1 MKVIKTLEPGT
12 NDIPKIPR
20 KQEWR
25 RGEGNKSIGVW
36 VSGKFVHGGDMHARL
51 AEAMDYVE
59 EKRKELLESFRGIP
73 EEKLN
78 YRVSEGS
85 WTIAQILDH
94 LRLVEGGVARLVTK
108 RAGQARAAGLRE
120 EDSAESIIRSFD
132 PYAARL
138 ASAVLQSPEPVRPRV
153 DVSHAE
159 ALAGLESSREALRVA
174 AGSANGLALGE
185 IKHTHPIL
193 GELDLYQWLIFLGGH
208 EERHKKQIERTLNS
222 IPK

>member
-1 MKVIKTLEPGT
+1 
-12 NDIPKIPR
+12 
-20 KQEWR
+20 
-25 RGEGNKSIGVW
+25 
-36 VSGKFVHGGDMHARL
+36 MHARL

-73 EEKLN
+73 EEKLH
-78 YRVSEGS
+78 YRVSESS
-85 WTIAQILDH
+85 WTIAQILEH
-94 LRLVEGGVARLVTK
+94 LRLVETGVARLISK
-108 RAGQARAAGLRE
+108 RAGQARAAGARE
-120 EDSAESIIRSFD
+120 EKSAESIMPSFD

-138 ASAVLQSPEPVRPRV
+138 ASAVLQSPEPVRPRL
-153 DVSHAE
+153 DVNHAD
-159 ALAGLESSREALRVA
+159 ALAGLEISREALRAA

-222 IPK
+222 IPQ

>member
-1 MKVIKTLEPGT
+1 
-12 NDIPKIPR
+12 
-20 KQEWR
+20 
-25 RGEGNKSIGVW
+25 
-36 VSGKFVHGGDMHARL
+36 MHARL

-59 EKRKELLESFRGIP
+59 QKRRELLDSIKGIS
-73 EEKLN
+73 EEKLHH
-78 YRVSEGS
+78 RASESS
-85 WTIAQILDH
+85 WTIAQILEH
-94 LRLVEGGVARLVTK
+94 LRLVEAGVARLIAK
-108 RAGQARAAGLRE
+108 RAGQAREAGLAE
-120 EDSAESIIRSFD
+120 EKSTESIMQSFD

-138 ASAVLQSPEPVRPRV
+138 ASAVLQSPEPVRPRP
-153 DVSHAE
+153 DVNHTE
-159 ALAGLESSREALRVA
+159 ALAALESSRAALRVA

>member
-1 MKVIKTLEPGT
+1 
-12 NDIPKIPR
+12 
-20 KQEWR
+20 
-25 RGEGNKSIGVW
+25 
-36 VSGKFVHGGDMHARL
+36 MHARL

-73 EEKLN
+73 EEKLQ
-78 YRVSEGS
+78 YRVSESS
-85 WTIAQILDH
+85 WTIAQILEH
-94 LRLVEGGVARLVTK
+94 LRLVEAGVARLIAK
-108 RAGQARAAGLRE
+108 RADQARAAGARE
-120 EDSAESIIRSFD
+120 EKSAESIMPTFD

-138 ASAVLQSPEPVRPRV
+138 ASLVLQSPEPVRPGL
-153 DVSHAE
+153 DVNHAD
-159 ALAGLESSREALRVA
+159 ALAGLASSREALRVA

-222 IPK
+222 IPQ